1 MVGEVLT
8 TFIVF
13 AAIVFTVRAIIE
25 GVIRFRAL
33 SSTSDASE
41 VLNALK
47 AHSTPFHLSA
57 LKWGLGLGC
66 LGAGFLVIQALNLQP
81 DQPGTWGV
89 IALSIATGLL
99 SFYGIAR
106 KQQL

>member
-1 MVGEVLT
+1 MAGEVLT
-8 TFIVF
+8 TLIVF
-13 AAIVFTVRAIIE
+13 AAIVFMVRAITDGI
-25 GVIRFRAL
+25 IRFRAL

-47 AHSTPFHLSA
+47 GQSAPFHMSA

-66 LGAGFLVIQALNLQP
+66 LGAGFLVIQVLNLQP

-89 IALSIATGLL
+89 IAISIAVGLL
-99 SFYGIAR
+99 AFYGIVK
-106 KQQL
+106 KQQN